1 MAHAHII
8 GIAGVGMGATAL
20 LLKEAGWTVS
30 GSDEGAY
37 PPMSTSLSAQG
48 INIQTP
54 YRIENIPPHVDLFIV
69 GKNAKLTREN
79 PEVSAAYASGI
90 TVKDFAV
97 VIGEMIQHRMPVVVT
112 GSSGKSTTT
121 ALLAWCLHTHLPQS
135 GYFVG
140 AIVRDLPTP
149 ARLGTDPLF
158 AIEGDEYPTGHDDS
172 RSKFMHYHAHDVI
185 VTSLSHDHVNIFP
198 TPQSYEE
205 RFQELVSTL
214 PSTGIAVL
222 CSDDVRMA
230 SLIPYVSST
239 VVTYGTGPEALWR
252 AHDITYGETT
262 TFTVTGGGQAYHLE
276 TALLGEHNIRNITA
290 VCALLMSKKSITPEA
305 FTTAV
310 RTFTGVRRRLDR
322 VTTSSRVPLY
332 EGFGSSREKAQAAIR
347 ALKTHFPGRR
357 LVVLFEPHTFSWRNA
372 QTIHWYDDAFVGAD
386 ILLVYHPGTH
396 GQQTHEQLSHE
407 AIISYLH
414 NHGVAALPVRTPE
427 EIIATLTETIVAG
440 DLVLMLT
447 SGNFEGAGDTLPAW
461 FDTHYT

>member
-37 PPMSTSLSAQG
+37 PPMSTYLSEQG
-48 INIQTP
+48 ISIQTP
-54 YRIENIPPHVDLFIV
+54 YRTENIPSQVHLFVV

-79 PEVSAAYASGI
+79 PEVRAAYLSGVP
-90 TVKDFAV
+90 VKDFAV
-97 VIGEMIQHRMPVVVT
+97 VVGEMIQNRTPIVVT

-121 ALLAWCLHTHLPQS
+121 ALLAWCLHTYLPES

-140 AIVRDLPTP
+140 AIVRNLPTP
-149 ARLGTDPLF
+149 ARLGTAPLF
-158 AIEGDEYPTGHDDS
+158 AIEGDEYPTGHDDP
-172 RSKFMHYHAHDVI
+172 RSKFMHYHAHDAI

-198 TPQSYEE
+198 TPESYEE
-205 RFQELVSTL
+205 RFRGLVSTL
-214 PSTGIAVL
+214 PSHGVAVL
-222 CSDDVRMA
+222 CSDDARMA
-230 SLIPYVSST
+230 SLIPYVSSS
-239 VVTYGTGPEALWR
+239 VITYGTGPEALWR
-252 AHDITYGETT
+252 AHDISYGEIT
-262 TFTVTGGGQAYHLE
+262 TFTVTGGGHSYHLE
-276 TALLGEHNIRNITA
+276 TRLLGEHNIRNITA
-290 VCALLMSKKSITPEA
+290 VCALLLSKKSITPEA

-310 RTFTGVRRRLDR
+310 RTFTGVRRRLDK
-322 VTTSSRVPLY
+322 VTASSRIPLY

-347 ALKTHFPGRR
+347 AVRTHFPGRR
-357 LVVLFEPHTFSWRNA
+357 LIVLFEPHTFSWRNTR
-372 QTIHWYDDAFVGAD
+372 TIQWYDDAFTGAD
-386 ILLVYHPGTH
+386 VLLVYHPGTH
-396 GQQTHEQLSHE
+396 GQQFHEQLSHE
-407 AIISYLH
+407 AIMSYLH

-427 EIIATLTETIVAG
+427 EITATLTEIIAEG